1 MLYMGWNEIGGS
13 EGLFAQKFVEMT
25 SEVLADFRNQGTVI
39 LLLSL
44 IDVFWFPAESFIQ
57 VAQRS
62 LVKCALTPQEIR
74 DTELCHNVQA
84 LGRLTITS

>member
-1 MLYMGWNEIGGS
+1 MLCMGWNETGGS

-44 IDVFWFPAESFIQ
+44 MDFFYFLQ
-57 VAQRS
+57 
-62 LVKCALTPQEIR
+62 KALFK
-74 DTELCHNVQA
+74 
-84 LGRLTITS
+84 